1 MLRCIGKGGFGE
13 VYLAEMST
21 ATGFTKTVAL
31 KLMREDADG
40 KPDVEQR
47 MRDEARMLGMLR
59 HRTIVQADDLIT
71 LSGRPAVVME
81 YIPGINHSTL
91 INPKINLANIPP
103 RVILSVIRQIADALD
118 VAYNRP
124 STVTNKPLNV
134 LHRDIKPA
142 NVRITPDGEVKV
154 LDFGIARSDH
164 MEREAETQE
173 YQLGSLPYMAPEL
186 MDGGMASPASDI
198 YSLGVT
204 FYESVARKRF
214 GWAGEADDLHGA
226 QVETRMSQLDMAD
239 FGDQTDTVHALL
251 ASMLAFDSSDRPAA
265 KDVARQCRDIERKV
279 EGLGLE
285 EWAPEGV
292 QALQSEEEEAD
303 EGALSGRVLVEDS
316 SSARLPKRP
325 RDFLNEDTLK
335 LDMDSDA
342 STTAF
347 SSLDELALEEAVAG
361 PEVGVQ
367 VQPSAEP
374 KHKVRDIVVLVLL
387 LVVTCVVAATFILEP
402 WTEEELPAVAVQQA
416 PAPAAAETRAAEEA
430 EAKEAEAKEAEAR
443 ETEAKEAE
451 AREAKANARV
461 SRPARVTKK
470 APTAP
475 AASTEPV
482 PIRINTKPFGIPVS
496 VDGGPPQD
504 TPLTGLELKPGKHT
518 LRFLDGDTPF
528 ETTITV
534 TSEGKKLWTY
544 KKLNRSIQ

>member
-451 AREAKANARV
+451 AREAKANARE